1 MLCAPLFLPYEQE
14 EKDICY
20 LSLTYLGDDY
30 MYVSYCFD
38 RLNWKRIMWAIV
50 LPFELNKYYA
60 GNCFTVWARRGRYWV
75 SVEQLEAV
83 DVCRPIDNGH
93 HVPKILQKR
102 RYCSIIRV
110 MPKTQIE
117 YLAFLYSYKVKK
129 NRKRVKCTHQIC
141 DKPTQRTVQ
150 HQQFIRLKREREKE
164 NNLCNTHRVDYR

>member
-1 MLCAPLFLPYEQE
+1 M
-14 EKDICY
+14 
-20 LSLTYLGDDY
+20 
-30 MYVSYCFD
+30 
-38 RLNWKRIMWAIV
+38 
-50 LPFELNKYYA
+50 
-60 GNCFTVWARRGRYWV
+60 

-110 MPKTQIE
+110 MPNTPINISR
-117 YLAFLYSYKVKK
+117 LLYWYKVKRF
-129 NRKRVKCTHQIC
+129 RKRVKCTHQIC

-150 HQQFIRLKREREKE
+150 HQQFIGLKREREKE

>member
-14 EKDICY
+14 EKDFCY

-50 LPFELNKYYA
+50 LPFDWTSIMRVIVLPFELNKCYA

-117 YLAFLYSYKVKK
+117 YLASLYWYKVKK
-129 NRKRVKCTHQIC
+129 K
-141 DKPTQRTVQ
+141 
-150 HQQFIRLKREREKE
+150 
-164 NNLCNTHRVDYR
+164 

>member
-1 MLCAPLFLPYEQE
+1 M
-14 EKDICY
+14 
-20 LSLTYLGDDY
+20 
-30 MYVSYCFD
+30 
-38 RLNWKRIMWAIV
+38 
-50 LPFELNKYYA
+50 
-60 GNCFTVWARRGRYWV
+60 

-117 YLAFLYSYKVKK
+117 YLASLYWYKVKK

-150 HQQFIRLKREREKE
+150 HQQFIGLKREREKE